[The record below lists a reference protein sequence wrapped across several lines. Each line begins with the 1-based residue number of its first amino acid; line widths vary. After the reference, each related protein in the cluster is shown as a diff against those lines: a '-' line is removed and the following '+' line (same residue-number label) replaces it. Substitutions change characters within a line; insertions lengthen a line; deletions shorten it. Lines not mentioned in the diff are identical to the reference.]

1 MMFSFPRLRTASASR
16 LWACSALIG
25 ANVIWGTTFVATKP
39 LLDRIPPI
47 TIAFGRFAIALMIL
61 FPLLSWSRQRP
72 ILNRTTALM
81 GFVGVLLVY
90 VCQNL
95 GLSYTGAANGA
106 LIHGGIP
113 AFTAI
118 IAAGALG
125 ERLDRSRVAGLGLS
139 CIGVMFIVL
148 RGSGVRLGLSALGD
162 GLVLLSAL
170 AMAGYLVLGRRAF
183 PDGSSL
189 ALVGG
194 VAVFGSLFLAPASGV
209 ELMVRGMEYPTGRDI
224 AALVYL
230 GAAASALAFVLWAY
244 GLRCL
249 EAGQAANF
257 ANLGPFVGV
266 VVAALLLKE
275 TVSVVQI
282 MGGLLILGGVWL
294 TARPTGPGRVAD
306 TIAGVGRSPGQES
319 IEGVSG
325 QPLIA
330 HSSNPAGS

>member
-1 MMFSFPRLRTASASR
+1 MMAHVPRTSSGLASR
-16 LWACSALIG
+16 LWAGAALVG

-39 LLDRIPPI
+39 LLDRIPPV
-47 TIAFGRFAIALMIL
+47 TIACGRFAIALLIL
-61 FPLLSWSRQRP
+61 LPLLSWSHQRP

-95 GLSYTGAANGA
+95 GLAYTEAANGA

-118 IAAGALG
+118 IAAAALG

-139 CIGVMFIVL
+139 CVGVMLIVL
-148 RGSGVRLGLSALGD
+148 RGSGVDLGVSALGD
-162 GLVLLSAL
+162 GLVFLSAL
-170 AMAGYLVLGRRAF
+170 GLAWYLVLGRRAF
-183 PDGSSL
+183 PEGSSL

-194 VAVFGSLFLAPASGV
+194 VATFGFLYLLPASSV
-209 ELMVRGMEYPTGRDI
+209 ELMARGMEVPTGRDI
-224 AALVYL
+224 AALIYL

-244 GLRCL
+244 GLKYL

-257 ANLGPFVGV
+257 SNLNPFVGV

-275 TVSVVQI
+275 TVSMTQI
-282 MGGLLILGGVWL
+282 VGGLLILGGVWL
-294 TARPTGPGRVAD
+294 TARTSQPRSARRVIPD
-306 TIAGVGRSPGQES
+306 ITLSPMPDVV
-319 IEGVSG
+319 EGERAW
-325 QPLIA
+325 P
-330 HSSNPAGS
+330 